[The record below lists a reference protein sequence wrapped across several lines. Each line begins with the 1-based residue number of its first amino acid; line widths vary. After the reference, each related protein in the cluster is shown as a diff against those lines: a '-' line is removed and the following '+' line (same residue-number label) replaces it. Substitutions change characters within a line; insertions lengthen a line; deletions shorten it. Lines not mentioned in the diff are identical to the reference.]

1 MSLPKT
7 IPGAPPLPK
16 FVTVPPASDVHLVY
30 GQEVTFQSM
39 QQNWT
44 ICFAS
49 DSKWPQLSG
58 KSYSNQSVSGTAP
71 QVDTDIPYNVVTS
84 GTCVPVSSKDVGA
97 TIHVRS
103 TGLHKVQG

>member
-7 IPGAPPLPK
+7 IPGVPPLPK
-16 FVTVPPASDVHLVY
+16 YLTVPPPSDVHLVY
-30 GQEVTFQSM
+30 GQEVIFQSM

-44 ICFAS
+44 ICFATNAS
-49 DSKWPQLSG
+49 WPQLSG
-58 KSYSNQSVSGTAP
+58 KSYSNQSIGATAP
-71 QVDTDIPYNVVTS
+71 EVDTDIAYNVVTS
-84 GTCVPVSSKDVGA
+84 GTCVPVPATDTGA